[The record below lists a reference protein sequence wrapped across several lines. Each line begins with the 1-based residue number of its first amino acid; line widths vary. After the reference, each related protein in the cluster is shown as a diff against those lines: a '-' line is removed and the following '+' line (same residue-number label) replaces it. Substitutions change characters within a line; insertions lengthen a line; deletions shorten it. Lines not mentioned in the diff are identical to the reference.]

1 MTTTEPKHQEEQ
13 QEQQRTE
20 QQTQG
25 ERWRSW
31 RALLEDAIRTPGLL
45 HQAYRQ
51 FPGYS
56 MRNQLLAMAQCE
68 EREIL
73 PGPLGTFVFW
83 QRLGRNV
90 IKGERALTLCVPI
103 TIKRMTNPASA
114 DANRTDADAADER
127 PEILRG
133 FSYRRGWF
141 TLHQTSGPDIV
152 LPVIPAWDATR
163 AIAVLG
169 VSVVPFASLN
179 GNSQGYAEPG
189 AISINPVAAL
199 PHKTLFHELAHL
211 ALDHHNRPDLP
222 SAVREVEAESVALLS
237 LDALDLPGAV
247 YSRGYLQ
254 HWLTGHELTDVM
266 AQRIFTSADKILA
279 AGRPPDT

>member
-1 MTTTEPKHQEEQ
+1 MTTTEPIHQEEQ
-13 QEQQRTE
+13 QAPQPIE
-20 QQTQG
+20 QQTQR

-56 MRNQLLAMAQCE
+56 MRNQLLAMAQCD
-68 EREIL
+68 ERKVL

-90 IKGERALTLCVPI
+90 NKGERALTLCVPI
-103 TIKRMTNPASA
+103 TIKRTNNPALA
-114 DANRTDADAADER
+114 DADRTDADAADER
-127 PEILRG
+127 PEVLRG

-141 TLHQTSGPDIV
+141 TVHQTSGPDIV
-152 LPVIPAWDATR
+152 LPATPAWDATR
-163 AIAVLG
+163 AVAALG
-169 VSVVPFASLN
+169 ATMTPFASLN
-179 GNSQGYAEPG
+179 GNSQGYAQPG
-189 AISINPVAAL
+189 SVSINPVAAL
-199 PHKTLFHELAHL
+199 PHKTLFHELAHV
-211 ALDHHNRPDLP
+211 ALDHHNRSDLP
-222 SAVREVEAESVALLS
+222 SAVREVEAESVALLL

-254 HWLTGHELTDVM
+254 HWLQHHELTDGM
-266 AQRIFTSADKILA
+266 AQRIFTVADKILS
-279 AGRPPDT
+279 AGRAPP

>member
-1 MTTTEPKHQEEQ
+1 MTTTASRNQEAQ
-13 QEQQRTE
+13 QEQQHKE
-20 QQTQG
+20 QQAQG

-56 MRNQLLAMAQCE
+56 IRNQLLAMAQCE

-90 IKGERALTLCVPI
+90 NKGERALTLCVPI
-103 TIKRMTNPASA
+103 TIRQKTAPTAP
-114 DANRTDADAADER
+114 DADAAEER
-127 PEILRG
+127 TEVPRG

-141 TLHQTSGPDIV
+141 TVHQTSGPDIV
-152 LPVIPAWDATR
+152 LPTTPAWDAAR
-163 AIAVLG
+163 AVAVLDATM
-169 VSVVPFASLN
+169 VPFASLN
-179 GNSQGYAEPG
+179 GNSQGYAERG

-199 PHKTLFHELAHL
+199 PHKTLLHELAHL
-211 ALDHHNRPDLP
+211 ALGHHEQSDVPR
-222 SAVREVEAESVALLS
+222 AVREVEAESVALLL

-254 HWLTGHELTDVM
+254 HWLTGHELTDGM
-266 AQRIFTSADKILA
+266 AQRIFNVADKILA